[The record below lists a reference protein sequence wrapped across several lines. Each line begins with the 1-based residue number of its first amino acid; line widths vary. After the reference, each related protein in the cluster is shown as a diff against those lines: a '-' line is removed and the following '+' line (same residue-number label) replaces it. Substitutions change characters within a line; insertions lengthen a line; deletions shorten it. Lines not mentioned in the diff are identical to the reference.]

1 MKTKAIGSGDV
12 PLVLLNDWFGDHRTY
27 EPALPYLDDRRL
39 VFADLRGYGLARDQ
53 DGFTL
58 DDAVADVS
66 GLLSEI
72 GPADLVGHS
81 MSSLVAQ
88 QVAVSRPESVR
99 RLVLVTPVSP
109 GGMGTPDDVI
119 AWLEQVGREPAQRE
133 AALGARMAAR
143 YGPAWARFKLA
154 RWADAARP
162 EAVAAYV
169 RMYSRGRVTGA
180 APPGLR
186 ALAIVGMH
194 DDPPFKAATVREQHG
209 AFWPDLEVV
218 ELPSGHYPMQECPP
232 AFAGALTAFLD
243 GPGPASQGVPE

>member
-1 MKTKAIGSGDV
+1 MKTKVVGSGDV

-27 EPALPYLDDRRL
+27 EPALPYLEDRWL
-39 VFADLRGYGLARDQ
+39 VFADLRGYGLARDD

-66 GLLSEI
+66 GLLHEI
-72 GPADLVGHS
+72 GPAHLVGHS

-88 QVAVSRPESVR
+88 QVAVSHPSQVR
-99 RLVLVTPVSP
+99 RLVLITPVAP
-109 GGMGTPDDVI
+109 GGMGTPDDVVT
-119 AWLEQVGREPAQRE
+119 WLEQLGHDPASRE
-133 AALGARMAAR
+133 AGLGARLAAR

-162 EAVAAYV
+162 EAVAGYV
-169 RMYSRGRVTGA
+169 PMFSRGQVTGS

-186 ALAIVGMH
+186 TLAIVGRH
-194 DDPPFKAATVREQHG
+194 DDPPFQAETVREQHG

-218 ELPSGHYPMQECPP
+218 ELPCGHYPMQECPP
-232 AFAGALTAFLD
+232 AFAGAMTAFLD
-243 GPGPASQGVPE
+243 DRGAP